1 MKNKKM
7 VLKSSDY
14 INIKNTYLKFLKKKE
29 KTGKPVIDKV
39 GKLKN
44 FYLPLSRWIY
54 VTYKKDNKIKIIGLS
69 GGQGSGKSTITGILK
84 FILKKIYSLDLCVFS
99 IDDFYKT
106 KVERK
111 KMSKKIHP
119 LFLTRGVPGTH
130 DVELINKTFK
140 NLKKKIFKPVLIPKF
155 DKLTDDRLKKSQWTK
170 VKKRPHVIIF
180 EGWCVGARHQR
191 INILKKSLN
200 LIEKKYDPD
209 LKWRKKVN
217 NQLKGRYK
225 KLFNKIDKLV
235 YLKAPSFN
243 HIFKWRLLQEQNLKL
258 TSKNK
263 KIMSKSKVRDFIM
276 YYERITRQMMKDFPK
291 ISDLTVFLDNSHR
304 SKKMKFFN

>member
-1 MKNKKM
+1 M

-14 INIKNTYLKFLKKKE
+14 LNIKNKYLKFLKKRE
-29 KTGKPVIDKV
+29 LAGNPIIDKI
-39 GKLKN
+39 GKLNK

-54 VTYKKDNKIKIIGLS
+54 FTYKKENKIKIIGLS
-69 GGQGSGKSTITGILK
+69 GGQGAGKSTITGILK
-84 FILKKIYSLDLCVFS
+84 FILKKIYGLDLCVFS

-106 KVERK
+106 KVERE

-130 DVELINKTFK
+130 DVQLINKTFI
-140 NLKKKIFKPVLIPKF
+140 NLKKKFFKPVWIPKF

-170 VKKRPHVIIF
+170 VTKPPHVIIF
-180 EGWCVGARHQR
+180 EGWCVGARHQK

-217 NQLKGRYK
+217 SQLKGSYK
-225 KLFNKIDKLV
+225 KLFKKIDKLV

-243 HIFKWRLLQEQNLKL
+243 HIFKWRLQQEQKLKL

-263 KIMSKSKVRDFIM
+263 ETMSKSKVKEFIM
-276 YYERITRQMMKDFPK
+276 FYERITKQMMKDFSK
-291 ISDLTVFLDNSHR
+291 ISDLTVFLDKSHR
-304 SKKMKFFN
+304 SKKMKFF